1 MSKKGLRSGARFG
14 ADLMKARA
22 LVISR
27 QITKLSQYEEICL
40 SYRALEHLL
49 RKASLNGKSSVEA
62 GIRTQDLAIESS

>member
-27 QITKLSQYEEICL
+27 QITKLSQYEEIFL

-49 RKASLNGKSSVEA
+49 RKASLNGESSVKA